1 MWLGSPR
8 AVVTMGMAEASV
20 RGEGPGG
27 KDEDLLV
34 RLRPL
39 VEEACAYYADG
50 NFPAAMARMRVAQDL
65 VDLRRGALVESVHR
79 GRVAVCD
86 QEGNVVEAVGD
97 PESYVYARSSAKPF
111 QALLLVL
118 SGAANAL

>member
-1 MWLGSPR
+1 VVPLREVGEERATTGLRVGHLLRITGYVETATIAMWVGSSR
-8 AVVTMGMAEASV
+8 AVVMMGMAEASV

-39 VEEACAYYADG
+39 VGEACAYYADG

-65 VDLRRGALVESVHR
+65 VDLRIVALAGE
-79 GRVAVCD
+79 
-86 QEGNVVEAVGD
+86 
-97 PESYVYARSSAKPF
+97 
-111 QALLLVL
+111 
-118 SGAANAL
+118 